1 MRKLFVILIVVLMSS
16 VVYSCKSSS
25 TVQKA
30 TETTAKSG
38 AEISTEKEETL
49 DQESKTRI
57 EELAEKRLQIY
68 CKMIKAAKDSPT
80 TGINAPEQQT
90 SGSPEL
96 SELDREIGAFCNTQ
110 LRLNYYQKVWAD
122 VGSRGCR
129 D

>member
-1 MRKLFVILIVVLMSS
+1 MKKLFLILIVVLVSS
-16 VVYSCKSSS
+16 VLYSCKSSS
-25 TVQKA
+25 SSQKA
-30 TETTAKSG
+30 IEKTAEGSSAITTE
-38 AEISTEKEETL
+38 EQTL
-49 DQESKTRI
+49 DQESKTKI

-90 SGSPEL
+90 SDSPEL

-110 LRLNYYQKVWAD
+110 LRLSYYQKVWAD